1 MKPRLVQLMTGA
13 LVAMA
18 ALTACR
24 KEVPTPLPSPDQAPK
39 PTVQTSYFASSS
51 TAVAWLRS

>member
-1 MKPRLVQLMTGA
+1 MKPRFAQLMTGA

-24 KEVPTPLPSPDQAPK
+24 KEVPAPLPSPDQAPK
-39 PTVQTSYFASSS
+39 PTVQASYFASAGSG
-51 TAVAWLRS
+51 TLALRS